1 MQSTA
6 IPGFA
11 RRVAAEVRA
20 SLARK
25 GMGKADLGRV
35 LGVSAPTA
43 AARWAGTYPY
53 TLDELE
59 RIALALD
66 VSILSLVSPPEP
78 PESAAS

>member
-1 MQSTA
+1 MET
-6 IPGFA
+6 FA
-11 RRVAAEVRA
+11 RRTAAEVRA

-25 GMGKADLGRV
+25 GWTRTDLGGV

-43 AARWAGTYPY
+43 ASRWNGTTAY

-66 VSILSLVSPPEP
+66 VSILSLLPGPT
-78 PESAAS
+78 PESAP

>member
-1 MQSTA
+1 MQSTTA
-6 IPGFA
+6 PGFA

-25 GMGKADLGRV
+25 ALGKSDLGRMI
-35 LGVSAPTA
+35 GVTPPTA
-43 AARWAGTYPY
+43 ASRWSGASAY

>member
-1 MQSTA
+1 MQSTTA
-6 IPGFA
+6 PGFA

-25 GMGKADLGRV
+25 EMGKADLGRI

-43 AARWAGTYPY
+43 ATRWSGAQPY
-53 TLDELE
+53 TVEELE

-66 VSILSLVSPPEP
+66 MPVLSLVPEVEP
-78 PESAAS
+78 GDAA